1 VTEALLAVLVV
12 AVIALAVIV
21 IRAQR
26 REDDPDDGRI
36 EQRMMEM
43 MQAQQLL
50 VGKVDTVSKQQVESA
65 KAVTDTVSR
74 SQANLSQTLGE
85 RLAKV
90 ETEMSKNLASSS
102 KETAESLAGLKE
114 RLETIDKAQDNIK
127 ALSEQVV
134 SLQHVLDDNPARGAF
149 GEVQLADIVE
159 SMLPSFAYQ
168 MQAMLLNGKQVD
180 CLIKLPDPPG
190 PISVD
195 AKFPLKAYQ
204 ELLAADN
211 QIDRDKAG
219 KQLANDTKKHIKD
232 IAEKYVGQ
240 AIDDDTSTAE
250 NALMFIP
257 SEAVYGELH
266 ANHPSVIAE
275 SHRRKVYL
283 VSPTTLMATLT
294 TVRAILRDV
303 EMRSRVSTDT
313 STRQHVTSRTSRRV
327 PRRSS
332 AAETR
337 SRASTS
343 ANPTPNLPRSTRAT
357 QATRP
362 PFRGDKRAK
371 RVRGECEPASVAGL
385 VLLVVLAY
393 RARRLA
399 LPPRSSLA
407 LVSCPP

>member
-1 VTEALLAVLVV
+1 LTEILLVV
-12 AVIALAVIV
+12 LIIAVVVLAIVVVRALNSN
-21 IRAQR
+21 
-26 REDDPDDGRI
+26 DDPAESLAETQI
-36 EQRMMEM
+36 TEM
-43 MQAQQLL
+43 MKTQQSL
-50 VGKVDTVSKQQVESA
+50 VGKVDTVSTQQVES
-65 KAVTDTVSR
+65 SR
-74 SQANLSQTLGE
+74 QLTESFGKSQKELSDSLADRLG
-85 RLAKV
+85 RV
-90 ETEMSKNLASSS
+90 ETDMNKNLASSA

-168 MQAMLLNGKQVD
+168 MQAPLANGKQVD

-204 ELLAADN
+204 EMLEADN
-211 QIDRDKAG
+211 QAERERAG
-219 KQLANDTKKHIKD
+219 RQLANDTKKHIRD

-240 AIDDDTSTAE
+240 DIDGDNSTAE

-266 ANHPSVIAE
+266 AHHPSVIAE
-275 SHRRKVYL
+275 SHKLKVYL

-303 EMRSRVSTDT
+303 EMRKQASVIQVEVGVLLTDIGRLNTRVMSLDRHFDQASRDIDDIK
-313 STRQHVTSRTSRRV
+313 
-327 PRRSS
+327 RSS
-332 AAETR
+332 TKIV
-337 SRASTS
+337 S
-343 ANPTPNLPRSTRAT
+343 
-357 QATRP
+357 
-362 PFRGDKRAK
+362 RGDKIEALDLSDS
-371 RVRGECEPASVAGL
+371 EPMPT
-385 VLLVVLAY
+385 
-393 RARRLA
+393 A
-399 LPPRSSLA
+399 LDIPEDSGSD
-407 LVSCPP
+407 

>member
-1 VTEALLAVLVV
+1 
-12 AVIALAVIV
+12 
-21 IRAQR
+21 
-26 REDDPDDGRI
+26 
-36 EQRMMEM
+36 
-43 MQAQQLL
+43 
-50 VGKVDTVSKQQVESA
+50 
-65 KAVTDTVSR
+65 
-74 SQANLSQTLGE
+74 
-85 RLAKV
+85 
-90 ETEMSKNLASSS
+90 
-102 KETAESLAGLKE
+102 
-114 RLETIDKAQDNIK
+114 
-127 ALSEQVV
+127 V

-303 EMRSRVSTDT
+303 EMRKQASVIQREVSVLLTDIGRLNTRVSSLDRHFDQAARDIEDIKKS
-313 STRQHVTSRTSRRV
+313 STKIVS
-327 PRRSS
+327 
-332 AAETR
+332 
-337 SRASTS
+337 
-343 ANPTPNLPRSTRAT
+343 
-357 QATRP
+357 
-362 PFRGDKRAK
+362 RGDKIESLDLGDSDPQPAALDSGDASDTSPLK
-371 RVRGECEPASVAGL
+371 GGRV
-385 VLLVVLAY
+385 
-393 RARRLA
+393 
-399 LPPRSSLA
+399 
-407 LVSCPP
+407 

>member
-303 EMRSRVSTDT
+303 EMRKQASVIQREVSVLLTDIGRLNTRVSSLDRHFDQAARDIEDIKKS
-313 STRQHVTSRTSRRV
+313 STKIVS
-327 PRRSS
+327 
-332 AAETR
+332 
-337 SRASTS
+337 
-343 ANPTPNLPRSTRAT
+343 
-357 QATRP
+357 
-362 PFRGDKRAK
+362 RGDKIESLDL
-371 RVRGECEPASVAGL
+371 GDSDPQPA
-385 VLLVVLAY
+385 
-393 RARRLA
+393 A
-399 LPPRSSLA
+399 LDSGDASDTSSLQGGQTSEA
-407 LVSCPP
+407 S

>member
-1 VTEALLAVLVV
+1 MIEALLVVLVV
-12 AVIALAVIV
+12 AVAVLAVVV

-26 REDDPDDGRI
+26 GGKDPSDDLHLNQIVQI
-36 EQRMMEM
+36 EQRMVDM
-43 MQAQQLL
+43 MAAQQVL
-50 VGKVDTVSKQQVESA
+50 VGKVDTVSKQQIESV

-74 SQANLSQTLGE
+74 SQANLGQTLSE

-90 ETEMSKNLASSS
+90 EAEMNKNLASSS

-114 RLETIDKAQDNIK
+114 RLKTIDKAQDNIK

-149 GEVQLADIVE
+149 GEIQLADIVE

-168 MQAMLLNGKQVD
+168 MQAPLLNGKQVD

-204 ELLAADN
+204 EMLAADN

-219 KQLANDTKKHIKD
+219 KQLANDTKKHIRD
-232 IAEKYVGQ
+232 IADKYVGQ

-266 ANHPSVIAE
+266 AHHPSVIAE
-275 SHRRKVYL
+275 SHKRKVYL

-303 EMRSRVSTDT
+303 EMRKQASVIQSEVGTLLVDIGRLNA
-313 STRQHVTSRTSRRV
+313 RVTSLDRHFDQAARDIEDIKK
-327 PRRSS
+327 SS
-332 AAETR
+332 TKIL
-337 SRASTS
+337 S
-343 ANPTPNLPRSTRAT
+343 
-357 QATRP
+357 
-362 PFRGDKRAK
+362 RGDKIEALDLGDP
-371 RVRGECEPASVAGL
+371 VPASDDTNEQSELGGSASPP
-385 VLLVVLAY
+385 
-393 RARRLA
+393 A
-399 LPPRSSLA
+399 LQ
-407 LVSCPP
+407 

>member
-1 VTEALLAVLVV
+1 LTEILLVV
-12 AVIALAVIV
+12 LIIAVVVLAIVVVRALNSN
-21 IRAQR
+21 
-26 REDDPDDGRI
+26 DDPAESLAETQI
-36 EQRMMEM
+36 TEM
-43 MQAQQLL
+43 MKTQQSL
-50 VGKVDTVSKQQVESA
+50 VGKVDTVSTQQVES
-65 KAVTDTVSR
+65 SR
-74 SQANLSQTLGE
+74 QLTESFGKSQKELSDSLADRLG
-85 RLAKV
+85 RV
-90 ETEMSKNLASSS
+90 ETDMNKNLASSA

-168 MQAMLLNGKQVD
+168 MQAPLANGKQVD

-204 ELLAADN
+204 EMLEADN
-211 QIDRDKAG
+211 QAERERAG
-219 KQLANDTKKHIKD
+219 KQLANDTKKHIRD

-240 AIDDDTSTAE
+240 DIDGDNSTAE

-266 ANHPSVIAE
+266 AHHPSVIAE
-275 SHRRKVYL
+275 SHKLKVYL

-303 EMRSRVSTDT
+303 EMRKQASVIQVEVGVLLTDIGRLNTRVMSLDRHFDQASRDIDDIK
-313 STRQHVTSRTSRRV
+313 
-327 PRRSS
+327 RSS
-332 AAETR
+332 TKIV
-337 SRASTS
+337 S
-343 ANPTPNLPRSTRAT
+343 
-357 QATRP
+357 
-362 PFRGDKRAK
+362 RGDKIEALDLSDS
-371 RVRGECEPASVAGL
+371 EPTPT
-385 VLLVVLAY
+385 
-393 RARRLA
+393 A
-399 LPPRSSLA
+399 LDIPEDSGSE
-407 LVSCPP
+407 

>member
-1 VTEALLAVLVV
+1 MTEALLAVLVV

-303 EMRSRVSTDT
+303 EMRKQASVIQREVSVLLTDIGRLNTRVSSLDRHFDQAARDIEDIKKS
-313 STRQHVTSRTSRRV
+313 STKIVS
-327 PRRSS
+327 
-332 AAETR
+332 
-337 SRASTS
+337 
-343 ANPTPNLPRSTRAT
+343 
-357 QATRP
+357 
-362 PFRGDKRAK
+362 RGDKIESLDLGDSDPQPAALDSGDASDTSPLK
-371 RVRGECEPASVAGL
+371 GGRV
-385 VLLVVLAY
+385 
-393 RARRLA
+393 
-399 LPPRSSLA
+399 
-407 LVSCPP
+407 